1 MFYSMPIP
9 REMKLRRKKGPALGG
24 VASGK
29 WKNMCCVRAPSGRLR
44 ALASSSLL
52 VPSPLQPKH
61 APSARPHQG
70 FSERG
75 GRGCTR
81 WAHGERTVSA
91 RLAHART
98 QWYYRRGCPRPH
110 LMAKQNSLVLTAL
123 TTPPHALSCIAG
135 PFSFVLFIP
144 NRPSV
149 KISSVASSSFWVS
162 MHPVPAARALP
173 PGLRRARTR
182 ARARRRAC
190 RLGASPREGARVIE
204 AGGAF

>member
-1 MFYSMPIP
+1 MPIP

-123 TTPPHALSCIAG
+123 TTPPTPSLALPAHSR
-135 PFSFVLFIP
+135 SF
-144 NRPSV
+144 
-149 KISSVASSSFWVS
+149 SSSQIAPLS
-162 MHPVPAARALP
+162 KYLP
-173 PGLRRARTR
+173 LPLPLSGSPCIQFPQRARSLPVFG
-182 ARARRRAC
+182 ALALALA
-190 RLGASPREGARVIE
+190 LGAGRAASAPPLARVLGLSRPE
-204 AGGAF
+204 VRFK